1 MGTFCFDA
9 LSDSEW
15 KVRQEYRAFK
25 DKKKKIGKE
34 WGREMIR
41 NENKASGL
49 QVFLF
54 SKTDKYIKRTGRL

>member
-15 KVRQEYRAFK
+15 KVRQEYRPFK
-25 DKKKKIGKE
+25 DKKKIGKD
-34 WGREMIR
+34 WGREMIK
-41 NENKASGL
+41 NKNKTSGL
-49 QVFLF
+49 QVFLL